1 MKFADLAVDAD
12 ILIHEATFEDGMEN
26 EAVLKRHSTVG
37 EALQVGKRMRAK
49 TILLT
54 HFSQRY
60 PRIPPLQAS
69 SDDKEVPVVF
79 CFDFTRLTPATI
91 PLAAKL
97 TGALRLLYP
106 EEADEKSKSASENDN
121 EVDAKTIM
129 AIPGMF
135 AQSELL

>member
-1 MKFADLAVDAD
+1 
-12 ILIHEATFEDGMEN
+12 
-26 EAVLKRHSTVG
+26 
-37 EALQVGKRMRAK
+37 
-49 TILLT
+49 
-54 HFSQRY
+54 
-60 PRIPPLQAS
+60 
-69 SDDKEVPVVF
+69 
-79 CFDFTRLTPATI
+79 LTPATI